1 MDHVG
6 AEQKVQAVVLAAGVG
21 KRLLPLTTVTPKSL
35 LPIANKPLID
45 YALESI
51 QRAGIRDILVV
62 TGYMS
67 SQTANYIETSKK
79 TFPVKIT
86 CVNAERY
93 REGPLYSLL
102 AAEKSVTDDFLLV
115 PADLILDDW
124 ILSHLVASHTEKDL
138 IHVATSALCPRTRRT
153 VLLCCKGSEQDNNRI
168 LRFLPAGAPYAE
180 LQWKPE
186 FQTLVSIGAAVCPT
200 KLFEYLHLAS
210 EKGAQRVVDALS
222 EYAARTGL
230 GRCLTIS
237 SQHYWFDIDTVNDM
251 LEANNFILRK
261 RYVDS
266 GKQYNFF
273 FDKETSL
280 PVRVRANSHQSQPAK
295 IIGPTVIGERC
306 KIGENSIIGPY
317 VSIQNRCVIG
327 KHARIS
333 NSIILNESLVD
344 DSAIIDRAV
353 VCRKETLRA
362 EKPGRDVENGQ

>member
-1 MDHVG
+1 MGLLG

-21 KRLLPLTTVTPKSL
+21 TRLLPLTTVIPKSL

-45 YALESI
+45 YALDSI

-62 TGYMS
+62 TGYMG
-67 SQTANYIETSKK
+67 SQTAKHIK
-79 TFPVKIT
+79 TFKKNFSAKIT
-86 CVNAERY
+86 CINAERY

-138 IHVATSALCPRTRRT
+138 IHVATSASYPQTQRTLVLCY
-153 VLLCCKGSEQDNNRI
+153 KGSTQNNSKI
-168 LRFLPAGAPYAE
+168 LRFLPAGTPYE
-180 LQWKPE
+180 GLQDKSE
-186 FQTLVSIGAAVCPT
+186 IQAVVSMGVAVCPT

-222 EYAARTGL
+222 EYAAKTGL
-230 GRCLTIS
+230 GRCLRIS
-237 SQHYWFDIDTVNDM
+237 SQHYWFDIDTINDM
-251 LEANNFILRK
+251 LEANSYILRK

-266 GKQYNFF
+266 GKQSNFF
-273 FDKETSL
+273 FDREKPLSI
-280 PVRVRANSHQSQPAK
+280 RVRTNSLRGRPTK
-295 IIGPTVIGERC
+295 IMGPTVIGERC
-306 KIGENSIIGPY
+306 KIGESSIIGPY

-333 NSIILNESLVD
+333 NTIILNESFVD

-353 VCRKETLRA
+353 VCGKETFRA
-362 EKPGRDVENGQ
+362 EKPGRDV